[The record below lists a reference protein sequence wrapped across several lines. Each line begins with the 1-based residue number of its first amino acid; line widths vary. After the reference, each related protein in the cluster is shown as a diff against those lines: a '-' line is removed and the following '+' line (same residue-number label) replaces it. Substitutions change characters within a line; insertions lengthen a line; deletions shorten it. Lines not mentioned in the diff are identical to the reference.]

1 MSRTPFPTHI
11 PDTAAFARALGRS
24 LQERHAQGL
33 PLPGHVELL
42 NLVARAVGLRNL
54 QALKAAPVAEEDRAL
69 PPLSDAARRALGLFD
84 TRGRLTQWPARRAV
98 QKLCMWLLWMRF
110 DADRPY
116 TEAEVNTVLKAAN
129 AFDDHVTLRRE
140 LINDRLMTRTPDCR
154 EYRKLPARADDE
166 ARALMQV
173 WRARQKAH

>member
-1 MSRTPFPTHI
+1 MSRLPFPTHI

-24 LQERHAQGL
+24 LKEREQQGL

-42 NLVARAVGLRNL
+42 NLVARAVGQRNV
-54 QALKAAPVAEEDRAL
+54 QALRAAPIAVEDREPLAL
-69 PPLSDAARRALGLFD
+69 SEHARRALALFD
-84 TRGRLTQWPARRAV
+84 SRGRLTLWPAKRTV

-116 TEAEVNTVLKAAN
+116 TEAEVNAILKAAN

-140 LINDRLMTRTPDCR
+140 LINDGLMARTSDCR
-154 EYRKLPARADDE
+154 EYRKQPARPGED
-166 ARALMQV
+166 ARALMQA
-173 WRARQKAH
+173 WRARQRH